1 MNRHIVITG
10 ASSGIGAACAR
21 AFHAAGDRLTLGAR
35 RVERLPGSPR
45 QHLPAARCHRGDS
58 VEQFVAA
65 AIAAN
70 GPIDVLVN
78 NAGLARGTEKIAEGT
93 GEAWREML
101 ETNVLGLLEVT
112 RRVLPHML
120 EQRRGHIVVI
130 GSIAGHKA
138 YAGGGVYCGSKRALQ
153 PICEAIRMETLGSGI
168 RVTSV
173 DPGMVE
179 TEFSLVRFRGD
190 AERAS
195 KVYKAPGRCAPRT
208 WPTACVCGRS
218 PCPRQPRLD
227 RHHADRSGEP
237 APRAPR
243 AALKHPVAGAGRAV
257 LGSGMALL
265 GRCFYRCCRRPPGRQ
280 LRQHRHMHRQQRQ
293 RRAIA
298 S

>member
-35 RVERLPGSPR
+35 RFERLPALAAGSTC
-45 QHLPAARCHRGDS
+45 LPLDVTAAAS

-93 GEAWREML
+93 GAAWREML

-120 EQRRGHIVVI
+120 EQRRGHVVVI

-190 AERAS
+190 AERAN
-195 KVYKAPGRCAPRT
+195 KVYQGTRPLRAEDVADCVLFAVDRPAHVNLDSIVIMPTDQASPHHVHRAPG
-208 WPTACVCGRS
+208 
-218 PCPRQPRLD
+218 
-227 RHHADRSGEP
+227 
-237 APRAPR
+237 
-243 AALKHPVAGAGRAV
+243 
-257 LGSGMALL
+257 
-265 GRCFYRCCRRPPGRQ
+265 
-280 LRQHRHMHRQQRQ
+280 
-293 RRAIA
+293 
-298 S
+298 

>member
-10 ASSGIGAACAR
+10 ASSGIGAAVAR
-21 AFHAAGDRLTLGAR
+21 NFHAAGDRLTLGAR
-35 RVERLPGSPR
+35 RFERLAAIAADSTC
-45 QHLPAARCHRGDS
+45 LPLDVTSSAS

-112 RRVLPHML
+112 RRVLPRML
-120 EQRRGHIVVI
+120 ERQHGHIVVI

-195 KVYKAPGRCAPRT
+195 KVYEGTRPLRAEDVAD
-208 WPTACVCGRS
+208 CV
-218 PCPRQPRLD
+218 QF
-227 RHHADRSGEP
+227 
-237 APRAPR
+237 
-243 AALKHPVAGAGRAV
+243 AV
-257 LGSGMALL
+257 D
-265 GRCFYRCCRRPPGRQ
+265 RPPHVNLDSIVIMPTDQ
-280 LRQHRHMHRQQRQ
+280 ASPHHLHRTPR
-293 RRAIA
+293 
-298 S
+298 